1 MISDTFSLAL
11 LPLGAH
17 EYHGNHLP
25 FETDWII
32 AEAFAK
38 ALILQIKGQFH
49 IKLLPVEKIG
59 YSIEHMDIPGTQT
72 LTFSDAIERWINIG
86 ERCYRKGIKRF
97 LLLNAHGGNSPL
109 MSIVITEL
117 RKRFSM
123 LAVATSWHRFG
134 LPKGLIEPSEH
145 HLDIHGGFIET
156 SLMLYLAP
164 EKVQME
170 QAENFYNK
178 QADMIANYKY
188 LRAYGPHAFG
198 WTMRDLNPR
207 GAAGNASKATPKA
220 GEAIFSHV
228 LCGLRNLLDDINQF
242 KINTLNN

>member
-1 MISDTFSLAL
+1 MISDTLSLAL

-38 ALILQIKGQFH
+38 ALVSQIKGQFH

-86 ERCYRKGIKRF
+86 EKCYRNGIKRF

-134 LPKGLIEPSEH
+134 LPEGLIEPSEH
-145 HLDIHGGFIET
+145 HLDIHGGFVET

-178 QADMIANYKY
+178 QADMIANYQY

-198 WTMRDLNPR
+198 WTMRDLNPQ
-207 GAAGNASKATPKA
+207 GAAGNAKKATPQA

-228 LCGLRNLLDDINQF
+228 LCGLLNLLEDINQF
-242 KINTLNN
+242 NTSILQ

>member
-1 MISDTFSLAL
+1 MISNTPFLAL

-17 EYHGNHLP
+17 EYHGEHLP

-38 ALILQIKGQFH
+38 ALTLQTKEQFH
-49 IKLLPVEKIG
+49 IALLPVEKIG
-59 YSIEHMDIPGTQT
+59 YSIEHMDVTGTQT
-72 LTFSDAIERWINIG
+72 LTFFEAIERWIKIG
-86 ERCYRKGIKRF
+86 ENCYRKGIKRF

-117 RKRFSM
+117 RRRFSM
-123 LAVATSWHRFG
+123 LAVATSWSRFG
-134 LPKGLIEPSEH
+134 LPQGLMAPSQQ

-164 EKVQME
+164 EKVHME
-170 QAENFYNK
+170 KAENFHNK
-178 QADMIANYKY
+178 QADMIANYQY

-198 WTMRDLNPR
+198 WTMRDLNKQ
-207 GAAGNASKATPKA
+207 GAAGNASEATPQA

-228 LCGLRNLLDDINQF
+228 LCGLHGLLDDINRF
-242 KINTLNN
+242 KINTFQ

>member
-1 MISDTFSLAL
+1 MVSNTPFLAL

-38 ALILQIKGQFH
+38 ALTLQTKEQLPIAC
-49 IKLLPVEKIG
+49 LPVEKIG
-59 YSIEHMDIPGTQT
+59 YSVEHMDITGTKT
-72 LTFSDAIERWINIG
+72 LTFSEAIERWINIG
-86 ERCYRKGIKRF
+86 ESCYRKGIKRL

-109 MSIVITEL
+109 ISIVITEL
-117 RKRFSM
+117 RRRFSM
-123 LAVATSWHRFG
+123 LAVATSWSRFG
-134 LPKGLIEPSEH
+134 LPQGLMEPSQQ

-164 EKVQME
+164 EKVRME
-170 QAENFYNK
+170 KAQNFHNK
-178 QADMIANYKY
+178 QADMIANYQY

-198 WTMRDLNPR
+198 WVMRDLNPQ
-207 GAAGNASKATPKA
+207 GAAGNARQATPKA

-228 LCGLRNLLDDINQF
+228 LHGLLDLLNDINRF
-242 KINTLNN
+242 NINA